1 MYRWNLMLRTLFES
15 RRQQSKARR
24 SQTMIRPHLEVLEDR
39 TLPSASS
46 LPVVAV
52 ASPPA
57 VPQVAAITSFVDSMV
72 QQRLQVID
80 TIVQDASNIWNA
92 LSQQIIQEAAF
103 IQQQVDRVLG
113 INAANPTPSS
123 NAAVSQPNS
132 DCGAGQNHTSGSGS
146 GSGAATTAHDDPHP
160 RLQKALALTDSG
172 SGSGDSPDGY
182 SGSATVYGPV
192 WLDNNGD
199 GSQDQS
205 NEEMDYVG
213 ATVDLLR
220 SDNGGPWSLIASTTT
235 NGTKYGTNYSIQV
248 GFPVPNSYLY
258 QLLVV
263 FPQYVAATIPS
274 AQSQINA
281 AGYSQVFSLSPGT
294 MQFIPAG
301 LVSMNV
307 NTLTD
312 DPNGPTQQNTVTLR
326 DAILTGD
333 SPNLPLPFPA
343 VTFVQNPQTGQ
354 KLSGTIT
361 LQATLP
367 AITKSYNIDGPGA
380 STLAVSGNNS
390 YGLFTVGG
398 GVTSSISGL
407 TIEYGN
413 ATYGGGVF
421 NSGTLTLAN
430 DTITNNDPVNGG
442 GIFNTKGKSIL
453 IKDDVTK
460 NTATQLGGGIY
471 NAGGGTVTI
480 SGSDIYNNRAGSAGG
495 GIFNAGGQ
503 GGATL
508 DIKNDTTIDYNIATV
523 NGGGVMNTAGNVMM
537 TGGSIYENSGS
548 EAGGIFTA
556 GGTVSLTYV
565 YLYANF
571 ATTANGGGICD
582 NGGGLLIKGGTV
594 QGNTAKSGKGGGIF
608 LFSGT
613 LTLAAGGTG
622 DVTIGGGNTAKT
634 GGGLYLAS
642 GTTNF
647 MGCDVGGNTA
657 TVKAAGVAYT
667 TNAKLVPKPPIPP
680 ASLTDDDDPGKQP
693 VPV

>member
-1 MYRWNLMLRTLFES
+1 MFRWNLMLRTLFAS
-15 RRQQSKARR
+15 CRQQSKARR
-24 SQTMIRPHLEVLEDR
+24 LQTAVKPQVEELTPRI
-39 TLPSASS
+39 LPSASS
-46 LPVVAV
+46 LPVVTV
-52 ASPPA
+52 ASPPV

-72 QQRLQVID
+72 EQRLQLID
-80 TIVQDASNIWNA
+80 TIVQDASNIWNT
-92 LSQQIIQEAAF
+92 LGQE
-103 IQQQVDRVLG
+103 IVQEVTTLQLQLGRILG
-113 INAANPTPSS
+113 INPNTSNPSS
-123 NAAVSQPNS
+123 NAALSQPSS
-132 DCGAGQNHTSGSGS
+132 DRGAAQGHGS
-146 GSGAATTAHDDPHP
+146 GSGAMTTAHDDPHP
-160 RLQKALALTDSG
+160 RLEKAVPLTDSG

-199 GSQDQS
+199 GSQDQA
-205 NEEMDYVG
+205 NEEMDYAG

-220 SDNGGPWSLIASTTT
+220 STDNGAHWSVIASTTT
-235 NGTKYGTNYSIQV
+235 SGAKYGTNYSIQV

-258 QLLVV
+258 QIEVV
-263 FPQYVAATIPS
+263 FPQYFAATIPS

-281 AGYSQVFSLSPGT
+281 QGYSQVFSLAPGT

-307 NTLTD
+307 NTLGD

-354 KLSGTIT
+354 KLSGTIA

-367 AITKSYNIDGPGA
+367 AITKSYNVDGPGA

-407 TIEYGN
+407 TIEYGY
-413 ATYGGGVF
+413 ASYGGGVY

-430 DTITNNDPVNGG
+430 DTIANNDPVNGG
-442 GIFNTKGKSIL
+442 GIFNSKGKLNVIS
-453 IKDDVTK
+453 DDVNN
-460 NTATQLGGGIY
+460 NTATGLGGGLY
-471 NAGGGTVTI
+471 NGGGGMVTI
-480 SGSDIYNNRAGSAGG
+480 SASEFYNNRANSGG
-495 GIFNAGGQ
+495 GITNAG

-508 DIKNDTTIDYNIATV
+508 DIKNDTTIDYNIATAF
-523 NGGGVMNTAGNVMM
+523 GGGVYNTSGKVMM
-537 TGGSIYENSGS
+537 TGGSIYENSSSSG
-548 EAGGIFTA
+548 GGIYTV
-556 GGTVSLTYV
+556 GGNVSLTYV

-571 ATTANGGGICD
+571 AKTGSGGGIFD
-582 NGGGLLIKGGTV
+582 DGNVLLKGGTV
-594 QGNTAKSGKGGGIF
+594 QGNTAKIGEGGGIY
-608 LFSGT
+608 LLSGT
-613 LTLAAGGTG
+613 LTLAAGGAG
-622 DVTIGGGNTAKT
+622 DVLIGGGNTAKT
-634 GGGLYLAS
+634 GGGLYLNS